1 MKKLILL
8 SVVALVAMTS
18 CNCKSK
24 VAMKSESDSLSNAI
38 GTLMGMQL
46 KSTIKDGQYNADII
60 AAAIDK
66 VMTTKDEAELDSI
79 VTNADE
85 YFRNYIMVV
94 VPAQKAEASSKFL
107 GETEKKSGVKKTES
121 GLLYEIVGAGDMTM
135 MPTNATDTVTVN
147 YKGTLANGEEFD
159 SSYQRG
165 EPAIFPLDGVITG
178 WTEGIK
184 LIGKGGKIKL
194 YIPSNLAY
202 GDQGPLGGEALVFDV
217 ELLDVKTAQ

>member
-24 VAMKSESDSLSNAI
+24 VALKSESDSLSNAI

-46 KSTIKDGQYNADII
+46 KSTIKDGKYNADII

-66 VMTTKDEAELDSI
+66 VMTTKDEAALDSI

-94 VPAQKAEASSKFL
+94 VPAQKAAESTKFL
-107 GETEKKSGVKKTES
+107 ADTEKKSGVKKTES
-121 GLLYEIVGAGDMTM
+121 GLLYEIVTPGDAAM
-135 MPTNATDTVTVN
+135 MPMNATDTVTVN

-165 EPAIFPLDGVITG
+165 EPAVFPLDGVITG

-194 YIPSNLAY
+194 YIPSTLAY
-202 GDQGPLGGEALVFDV
+202 GDQGPLAGEALIFDV
-217 ELLDVKTAQ
+217 ELLDVKAAK